1 MPWPAGVKA
10 LRPILFLFLNLAP
23 PLLSG
28 LGAPPFFRSGEPL
41 GQSFI
46 YAGDARTLSAW
57 QSSCIIRYH
66 TVARQR
72 GSVDDLHQK
81 LMEPLGNAADANFQK
96 FRRKAPWPE
105 TARSP
110 ARGLSSLQLV
120 GHQLHRR
127 APATN
132 FDSKA
137 RIGSK
142 IPSAVLGES
151 LEVHQKRTDRSAR
164 KTCLPPING
173 GEHSLQPKSQ
183 TASWVNR

>member
-132 FDSKA
+132 STPKRESGQRYPRQCWGNLLKSTKKEQIDRLEKLA
-137 RIGSK
+137 CH
-142 IPSAVLGES
+142 PSMGRALTS
-151 LEVHQKRTDRSAR
+151 TQKPN
-164 KTCLPPING
+164 CLMG
-173 GEHSLQPKSQ
+173 
-183 TASWVNR
+183 